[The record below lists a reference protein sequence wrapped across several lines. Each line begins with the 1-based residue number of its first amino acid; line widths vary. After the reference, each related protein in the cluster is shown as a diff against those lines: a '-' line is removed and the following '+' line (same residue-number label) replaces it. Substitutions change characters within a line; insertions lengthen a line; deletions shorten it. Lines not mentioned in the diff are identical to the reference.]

1 MSCNTGNQGGRRR
14 NRSANKRKNG
24 NGQPSPTMALQ
35 RQGFLRP
42 QEVVRTGRP
51 KVRSEGDKIIVS
63 NTEIAI
69 EANGTIDAGVIPAG
83 GAIRVFRFENV
94 PTGNNM
100 NTTRWLTKL
109 ALAYDK
115 FVIRKLKLR
124 WVTSLPVTYGGQV
137 ALRWDSDPSKT
148 APDSGILA
156 VSGDMRAVATAVYN
170 SATNVVQHDQ
180 LNRLPQYESFPVGY
194 DTSSGTVGS
203 INLAYSNL
211 TPPSGVTGTVN
222 IGYVWMDYEVE
233 FLNPSNSNA

>member
-1 MSCNTGNQGGRRR
+1 MAPKRQQKPRASKRPQRTNMSQPPP
-14 NRSANKRKNG
+14 RSI
-24 NGQPSPTMALQ
+24 TQ
-35 RQGFLRP
+35 RQGFTQP
-42 QEVVRTGRP
+42 QALMRTGRP

-69 EANGTIDAGVIPAG
+69 EVNGTIATGVIPAG

-94 PTGNNM
+94 ATGNNM

-115 FVIRKLKLR
+115 FKIRKLNMR

-148 APDSGILA
+148 AADTSLLA

-170 SATNVVQHDQ
+170 SATNRVMTDQ
-180 LNRLPQYESFPVGY
+180 LNRLPQYETFPQAG
-194 DTSSGTVGS
+194 DTGIATVGS
-203 INLAYSNL
+203 INLAYSTI
-211 TPPSGVTGTVN
+211 TPPAGVTGTVN
-222 IGYVWMDYEVE
+222 IGYVWIDYEVE
-233 FLNPSNSNA
+233 FLNPSATSQA

>member
-1 MSCNTGNQGGRRR
+1 MAPKRQQKPRASKRSQRTNMSQPPP
-14 NRSANKRKNG
+14 RSIV
-24 NGQPSPTMALQ
+24 Q
-35 RQGFLRP
+35 RQGFTQP
-42 QEVVRTGRP
+42 QALMRTGRP

-69 EANGTIDAGVIPAG
+69 EVNGTIATGVIPAG

-94 PTGNNM
+94 ATGNNM

-115 FVIRKLKLR
+115 FKIRKLNMR

-148 APDSGILA
+148 AADTSLLA

-170 SATNVVQHDQ
+170 SATNRVMTDQ
-180 LNRLPQYESFPVGY
+180 LNRLPQYETFPQAG
-194 DTSSGTVGS
+194 DTGIATVGS
-203 INLAYSNL
+203 INLAYSTI
-211 TPPSGVTGTVN
+211 TPPAGVTGTVN
-222 IGYVWMDYEVE
+222 IGYVWIDYEVE
-233 FLNPSNSNA
+233 FLNPSATSQA

>member
-1 MSCNTGNQGGRRR
+1 M
-14 NRSANKRKNG
+14 APKRKQQPRASKRPQRTN
-24 NGQPSPTMALQ
+24 NGQPPSRNSVP
-35 RQGFLRP
+35 RQGFT
-42 QEVVRTGRP
+42 QQQAVMRTGRP

-69 EANGTIDAGVIPAG
+69 EVNGTIASGVIPAG
-83 GAIRVFRFENV
+83 GAIRVFRFENTA
-94 PTGNNM
+94 TGNNM

-115 FVIRKLKLR
+115 FKIRKLNLR

-148 APDSGILA
+148 TTDTGLLA

-170 SATNVVQHDQ
+170 SASNRMMTDQ
-180 LNRLPQYESFPVGY
+180 LNRLPQYETFPAAG
-194 DTSSGTVGS
+194 DTGIATVGS
-203 INLAYSNL
+203 INLAYSSI
-211 TPPSGVTGTVN
+211 TPPSGVTGNVN

-233 FLNPSNSNA
+233 FLNPSATVTA

>member
-1 MSCNTGNQGGRRR
+1 MAPRKQQPRASKRPRR
-14 NRSANKRKNG
+14 NNMAQPPARSIV
-24 NGQPSPTMALQ
+24 P
-35 RQGFLRP
+35 RQGFTQP
-42 QEVVRTGRP
+42 QAMMRTGRP

-69 EANGTIDAGVIPAG
+69 EVNGTVGTGTIPAG

-94 PTGNNM
+94 ATGNNM

-115 FVIRKLKLR
+115 FKIRKLNLR

-148 APDSGILA
+148 AADASLLA

-170 SATNVVQHDQ
+170 SASNRVMPDQ
-180 LNRLPQYESFPVGY
+180 LNRLPQYETFPQAG
-194 DTSSGTVGS
+194 DTGIATVGS
-203 INLAYSNL
+203 INLAYSTI
-211 TPPSGVTGTVN
+211 TPPQGVTGTVN

-233 FLNPSNSNA
+233 FLNPSATSNA

>member
-1 MSCNTGNQGGRRR
+1 MNQPPP
-14 NRSANKRKNG
+14 RSIV
-24 NGQPSPTMALQ
+24 P
-35 RQGFLRP
+35 RQGFTQQQALM
-42 QEVVRTGRP
+42 RTGRP
-51 KVRSEGDKIIVS
+51 KVRSIGDRIIVS

-69 EANGTIDAGVIPAG
+69 EVNGTVATGVIPAG

-94 PTGNNM
+94 ATGNNM

-115 FVIRKLKLR
+115 FKIRKLNMR

-148 APDSGILA
+148 AVDTGLLA

-170 SATNVVQHDQ
+170 SAENRVMTDQ
-180 LNRLPQYESFPVGY
+180 LNRLPQYETFPQAG
-194 DTSSGTVGS
+194 DTGIATVGS
-203 INLAYSNL
+203 LNLAYSTI
-211 TPPSGVTGTVN
+211 TPPSGVTGTIN

-233 FLNPSNSNA
+233 FYNPSATATA